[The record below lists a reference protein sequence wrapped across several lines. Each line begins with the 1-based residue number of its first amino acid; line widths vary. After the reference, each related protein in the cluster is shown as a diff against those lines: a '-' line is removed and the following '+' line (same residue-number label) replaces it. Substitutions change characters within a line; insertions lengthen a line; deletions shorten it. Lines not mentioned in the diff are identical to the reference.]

1 MKKKDLLSIR
11 PMKATPKMLRL
22 AAEDTKKERPVS
34 RWGNQYIRNGY
45 QYDLFL
51 RCTVQ
56 DNILK
61 VSMFLPKLL
70 RLGARTPAYDVYI
83 DREAG
88 QFLTYSHEKKK
99 WLTGKMD
106 RLDWARDWWDDA
118 ERWLSPAD
126 AKLVGSYFGKDVGG
140 YQTILEFQQ
149 RIREEQLELRHRK
162 QTDSWDNDLAQVPA
176 LPRDWN
182 RWVAKVGVPEHYIF
196 YQYTRRGARTG
207 WCSYCEKD
215 VPIKPPHHNDTGRC
229 PCCRHKVTFKA
240 TGRAGTVGTKERKVY
255 LMQRCADGFVV
266 RYFTASL
273 IYRPGKYETP
283 ELRCQEERRTL
294 CDVHGRA
301 LRAYYWGLYK
311 QRNMRWIVAG
321 LCSPD
326 WGDTTRGRV
335 YGRTLPD
342 LAKRG
347 LSRTGLL
354 EYIKRKGVVDPEKY
368 LAVLGEVPQLE
379 QLCKAG
385 LDKLTDECISSY
397 RKFQGCVASGGAT
410 SLTRMLGIDT
420 PELKRLRANHGGT
433 KYLVWLQYEKA
444 SGRAIP
450 DDVIFW
456 FCGENVLPN
465 DLKFI
470 RDRMNMVQICHYM
483 KRQLKDRHYR
493 GAQHMLTT
501 WADYLSMAAR
511 FHLDINN
518 EIVYRASNLRRRHDE
533 LVDRSSDDKDISVR
547 IGEIMLKHPKV
558 EELLRSLKDKYAYDG
573 EQYRVVV
580 PTSVEEI
587 ILEGNH
593 LHHCV
598 ASADRYWDRM
608 EQGVSYLLFL
618 RKASEPD
625 TPYYTMEIE
634 PGGSVRQLRTFYDDQ
649 YDDIKEARSFLM
661 EWQAVVAKRLTEED
675 RRAAAMSKVLREQE
689 FDQLRRDNVII
700 YTGNL
705 AGRRLV
711 DVLTADLMEN
721 VAA

>member
-1 MKKKDLLSIR
+1 MNKKALLSIR
-11 PMKATPKMLRL
+11 PLKATPKILRL
-22 AAEDTKKERPVS
+22 AAEDTKRERPVS

-51 RCTVQ
+51 RCIVQ
-56 DNILK
+56 DGILK
-61 VSMFLPKLL
+61 VSMFLPRLL

-88 QFLTYSHEKKK
+88 RFLTYSHEKKK

-106 RLDWARDWWDDA
+106 RLEWDNDWWDDA

-140 YQTILEFQQ
+140 YQTILEFQR
-149 RIREEQLELRHRK
+149 RIRDEELERRHRK
-162 QTDSWDNDLAQVPA
+162 QTDPWDADLAQTPA

-196 YQYTRRGARTG
+196 YQYTRRGTRTG
-207 WCSYCEKD
+207 WCSYCEKG

-240 TGRAGTVGTKERKVY
+240 TGRAGVVRTKTYPLY
-255 LMQRCADGFVV
+255 LMQRCTDGMVI
-266 RYFTASL
+266 RYFRASL
-273 IYRPGKYETP
+273 TYRPGKYMAP
-283 ELRCQEERRTL
+283 ELHCQEERRAL
-294 CDVHGRA
+294 YDPLGRP
-301 LRAYYWGLYK
+301 LRAYFWGLYK
-311 QRNMRWIVAG
+311 QRNWRWIACG
-321 LCSPD
+321 PCPPNW
-326 WGDTTRGRV
+326 WGATWGRV
-335 YGRTLPD
+335 YGRTLYD

-354 EYIKRKGVVDPEKY
+354 EYIKWKGSVDPEKY
-368 LAVLGEVPQLE
+368 LAVLNEVPQLE

-385 LDKLTDECISSY
+385 LGKLTDECMSDYHKI
-397 RKFQGCVASGGAT
+397 QNCIASGGAT
-410 SLTRMLGIDT
+410 SLTRMLGINT

-433 KYLVWLQYEKA
+433 QYLAWLQYEKVN
-444 SGRAIP
+444 GKEIP

-456 FCGENVLPN
+456 FCENNVAPRN
-465 DLKFI
+465 LKFI

-511 FHLDINN
+511 FHLDVNN

-533 LVDRSSDDKDISVR
+533 LVDRSSDDKDISIQ
-547 IGEIMLKHPKV
+547 IGEIMLKYPKV
-558 EELLRSLKDKYAYDG
+558 EEILRSLKDKYAYDG

-625 TPYYTMEIE
+625 TSYYTMEIE

-675 RRAAAMSKVLREQE
+675 RRAAAVSKGLREQE

-721 VAA
+721 AA